1 MKKGIII
8 EIIVFIIMIII
19 LIPIVINNQTQ
30 EIKQYYTNEDFGIE
44 NYISL
49 IDKDNDG
56 IDDQTDFLQNVRK
69 YLDKNP
75 KYKSEYYA
83 GGYPTGEYGVCTDV
97 IDVAALNTGYD
108 LRLLVNEDILKRRDT
123 YDIEIVDIDIDF
135 RRAKNLKIYL
145 DQNAIVLT
153 TDLSKIEEWQGGDIV
168 VFKGHIGVVSDKRNE
183 NGVPFLLHH
192 ANAFQTVYEEAGGL
206 ERLKD
211 YIIGHY
217 RLS

>member
-8 EIIVFIIMIII
+8 GIIISLIIMM
-19 LIPIVINNQTQ
+19 IPFAIYIEKTLYIENK
-30 EIKQYYTNEDFGIE
+30 EYTNEDFGIQT
-44 NYISL
+44 YISK

-56 IDDQTDFLQNVRK
+56 IDDQTDFLQNVRL
-69 YLDKNP
+69 YLSKKP

-97 IDVAALNTGYD
+97 IAIAALNSGYD
-108 LRLLVNEDILKRRDT
+108 LRTLVNEDIKSRKEDYNIDT
-123 YDIEIVDIDIDF
+123 IDIDIDF
-135 RRAKNLKIYL
+135 RRAKNLKVYL
-145 DQNAIVLT
+145 DKNAVVLT

-183 NGVPFLLHH
+183 NGVPYLLHH
-192 ANAFQTVYEEAGGL
+192 ANPFQTEYEEPGGL
-206 ERLKD
+206 LRLEVD
-211 YIIGHY
+211 ILGHY